1 MRNWQGRS
9 QATVTGYRIFAFFV
23 RHLGVRAAYFILLFV
38 AGYYFCFSWRSS
50 RPILALYRRRLHFS
64 APKALRLL
72 YTNYFRFGQTLID
85 KFAVLAGQQS
95 AFTFAFDGSHY
106 LDELV
111 AEGEGGILLSAHAG
125 NWEAA
130 GQLLSRL
137 NRPVSIVM
145 YDGEEAR
152 IKEFLQ
158 QSANKKFQVIFVQKD
173 LSHIFQINAAL
184 AANELVCIHADR
196 FLPGAK
202 TLDVNFLGAP
212 ARFPEG
218 PFLLAL
224 KFAAPVTFVYAFK
237 ETATHYQLSA
247 TPPQRYRTRQHDTV
261 HTIAAAY
268 AATLEAKVRQYP
280 AQWFNYYDF
289 WNTAA

>member
-1 MRNWQGRS
+1 MTNWQGRS

-38 AGYYFCFSWRSS
+38 AGYYFCFSWKSS
-50 RPILALYRRRLHFS
+50 RPILDLYRRRLHFP
-64 APKALRLL
+64 ALKALRLL
-72 YTNYFRFGQTLID
+72 YVNYFRFGQTLID
-85 KFAVLAGQQS
+85 KFAVLAGQQA
-95 AFTFAFDGSHY
+95 AFTFVFDGGHH
-106 LDELV
+106 LDAMV
-111 AEGEGGILLSAHAG
+111 AAGEGGILLSAHAG

-145 YDGEEAR
+145 YDGEEAN
-152 IKEFLQ
+152 IKQFLQ

-173 LSHIFQINAAL
+173 LSHIFKINAAL

-202 TLDVNFLGAP
+202 TLSTDFLGAP

-224 KFAAPVTFVYAFK
+224 KFSAPVTFVYAFK

-247 TPPQRYRTRQHDTV
+247 TPPRHYRTAQHDTV
-261 HTIAAAY
+261 GTIAAAY
-268 AATLEAKVRQYP
+268 ARTLEAKVRQYP

-289 WNTAA
+289 WNATA

>member
-1 MRNWQGRS
+1 MTNWQGRS
-9 QATVTGYRIFAFFV
+9 QATVTGYRIFGFFI

-38 AGYYFCFSWRSS
+38 AGYYFCFSPKSS
-50 RPILALYRRRLHFS
+50 RSILYLYRRRLHFP
-64 APKALRLL
+64 ALKALRLL

-85 KFAVLAGQQS
+85 KFAVLAGQQA
-95 AFTFAFDGSHY
+95 AFTFAFQGGQH
-106 LDELV
+106 LDAIV
-111 AEGEGGILLSAHAG
+111 AAGEGGILLSAHAG

-145 YDGEEAR
+145 YDGEDAN
-152 IKEFLQ
+152 IKQYLQ
-158 QSANKKFQVIFVQKD
+158 ESANKKFQVIFVQKD
-173 LSHIFQINAAL
+173 LSHIFKINAAL
-184 AANELVCIHADR
+184 ADNELVCIHADR

-202 TLDVNFLGAP
+202 TLNLDFLGAP

-224 KFAAPVTFVYAFK
+224 KFSAPVTFVYAFK
-237 ETATHYQLSA
+237 ETATHYALSA
-247 TPPQRYRTRQHDTV
+247 TPPRRYRTAQHDTV
-261 HTIAAAY
+261 ATIAAAY
-268 AATLEAKVRQYP
+268 VATLEAKVRQYP

-289 WNTAA
+289 WNTTA